1 MWLDASTRLLYGG
14 RHFQKG
20 WGQVARSEKS
30 RMPKPSK
37 RLDRRKTTSTRI
49 KPEVR
54 SQLERR
60 LAVSPIPGA
69 EIELRLEQSFV
80 EYDAR
85 LRGFGSEERLPL
97 LRALGLAV
105 EMVEMTT
112 GKNISTDAEPRRLPT
127 RQCTGLLT
135 AYSAPGQVDPGYSH
149 THGGPG
155 NDPQKPYI
163 SQLWSKCWRY
173 RLRMHVAAMAHRSP
187 IDRKEGEDGRR

>member
-1 MWLDASTRLLYGG
+1 M
-14 RHFQKG
+14 
-20 WGQVARSEKS
+20 ARSEKS

-54 SQLERR
+54 SQLEEAASQSHRS
-60 LAVSPIPGA
+60 LAQ

-112 GKNISTDAEPRRLPT
+112 GKNISTDAETAKAAYEAMHRIID
-127 RQCTGLLT
+127 GLFG
-135 AYSAPGQVDPGYSH
+135 ARP
-149 THGGPG
+149 GGPLDTVTPTEG
-155 NDPQKPYI
+155 QEMILKNPTSRSFGQNVGDTVLECTLPQWPT
-163 SQLWSKCWRY
+163 
-173 RLRMHVAAMAHRSP
+173 AAPSIAKKGKS
-187 IDRKEGEDGRR
+187 GRR